1 MAGDDYEHGPDYKE
15 DGDGANGGD
24 DESASSKEENGQV
37 QGDPP
42 KITSDHWREEQIMI
56 HPSMIPV
63 FTAYDDSS
71 VLFEGHDEISLTAF
85 KPSVNHNVAQSQL
98 CAEMTNNF
106 LGEVYKSSESHTCSL
121 NNDMMHAVWGQ
132 FVSSCVGFHVAE
144 FAIFVFILACDE
156 VDVLQTCQQR
166 LRPYMSGR
174 LPDKYVWKNSS

>member
-1 MAGDDYEHGPDYKE
+1 MAGDNYEHDPTYEEE
-15 DGDGANGGD
+15 DECANDVD
-24 DESASSKEENGQV
+24 DESASSKGDNAQA
-37 QGDPP
+37 QGNPP

-71 VLFEGHDEISLTAF
+71 VSCVGHDEISLTAF

-106 LGEVYKSSESHTCSL
+106 LGEVYKSSESYTCSL

-132 FVSSCVGFHVAE
+132 FVSSRVGFHVAE
-144 FAIFVFILACDE
+144 FAIFVFISTCDE
-156 VDVLQTCQQR
+156 IDVLQTC
-166 LRPYMSGR
+166 
-174 LPDKYVWKNSS
+174 

>member
-1 MAGDDYEHGPDYKE
+1 MAGDNDKEDPDYKE
-15 DGDGANGGD
+15 DGDGASGGD
-24 DESASSKEENGQV
+24 DESATLRGDNAQV
-37 QGDPP
+37 QDDPP
-42 KITSDHWREEQIMI
+42 KITSDHWREEQMMI

-63 FTAYDDSS
+63 FTAYDDSC
-71 VLFEGHDEISLTAF
+71 VGPDDISLTAF
-85 KPSVNHNVAQSQL
+85 KPTVNHNVTQSQL

-144 FAIFVFILACDE
+144 FAIFVFIFACDE

-166 LRPYMSGR
+166 LRTYMSGR